1 MLPRFLGKILPMFFD
16 PRKFHQMLV
25 TDTCSVWN
33 LMSTRRLFQAACS
46 AKVYFCITPMV
57 LFECLFKPRKSTT
70 PEKTELINRLRQA
83 RKTGAFPV
91 QACDI
96 DDLAEITRG
105 APKGLGSGELSCI
118 AVAYR
123 IMTFGVMTDEK
134 LARRYVEKQLTLKVE
149 TTPRLY
155 GWLHFQGYLS
165 DADHGEV
172 IAEHEKYENRPLS
185 KFLQSAYES
194 ALHQR
199 LYEK

>member
-1 MLPRFLGKILPMFFD
+1 MAFD
-16 PRKFHQMLV
+16 PHKFHQMLV

-33 LMSTRRLFQAACS
+33 LMSSRRLFHAACS
-46 AKVYFCITPMV
+46 ANVYFCITPMV
-57 LFECLFKPRKSTT
+57 LFECLFKPRKLIT
-70 PEKTELINRLRQA
+70 PEKSELINRLKQA
-83 RKTGAFPV
+83 RKNDAFPIH
-91 QACDI
+91 ACDI
-96 DDLAEITRG
+96 DDLAEISRG

-134 LARRYVEKQLTLKVE
+134 RARRYAEKQLSLKVE

-165 DADHGEV
+165 DADHSEV
-172 IAEHEKYENRPLS
+172 IAEHERYENRPLS
-185 KFLQSAYES
+185 EYFQSAYRS
-194 ALHQR
+194 ALQQR